1 MNEHHS
7 WIISKMST
15 PIYMTL
21 SGLALTV
28 ELQWPFRQSVGGAD
42 FLVLHGDVR
51 LIDGS
56 GLHAVVSVSLSQT
69 MRDVMPS
76 LEPMQAAPIVIN
88 ALRKDVERKQLE
100 FLKSDKRQP
109 VPLSSR
115 FIKFSTKQFVF
126 EHADDKQLRE
136 MIERKVFWDAKLGN
150 ASSWILDPADLL
162 YVGRSMEDF
171 MKAALAVASDGT
183 ITLNGE
189 YAIPTSKLLSRS
201 DELEQTTRTALE
213 RLQQKHAFER
223 A

>member
-1 MNEHHS
+1 
-7 WIISKMST
+7 MST

-21 SGLALTV
+21 SGLPLTV

-42 FLVLHGDVR
+42 FLVLHGDVQ
-51 LIDGS
+51 LVDGS

-126 EHADDKQLRE
+126 EHADDTQLRE
-136 MIERKVFWDAKLGN
+136 MIERKVFWDAKLDN
-150 ASSWILDPADLL
+150 ASSWILDPADVL
-162 YVGRSMEDF
+162 YAGRTPEEF
-171 MKAALAVASDGT
+171 MTAAIALANDGM
-183 ITLNGE
+183 IALNGE
-189 YAIPTSKLLSRS
+189 HATSTSQLLSLS

>member
-1 MNEHHS
+1 
-7 WIISKMST
+7 MST

-21 SGLALTV
+21 SGLPLTV

-42 FLVLHGDVR
+42 FLVLHGDVQ
-51 LIDGS
+51 LVDGS

-126 EHADDKQLRE
+126 EYADDTQLRE
-136 MIERKVFWDAKLGN
+136 MIERKVFWDGKLDN
-150 ASSWILDPADLL
+150 ASSWILDPADVL
-162 YVGRSMEDF
+162 YAGRTPEEF
-171 MKAALAVASDGT
+171 MTAAIALANDGM
-183 ITLNGE
+183 IVLNGE
-189 YAIPTSKLLSRS
+189 HATSTSQLLSLS

>member
-1 MNEHHS
+1 
-7 WIISKMST
+7 MST

-21 SGLALTV
+21 SGLPLSV

-51 LIDGS
+51 LVDGS

-115 FIKFSTKQFVF
+115 FIKFSTKEFVF
-126 EHADDKQLRE
+126 EHADDTRLRE
-136 MIERKVFWDAKLGN
+136 MIERKVFWDAKSGN
-150 ASSWILDPADLL
+150 ANSWILDPADAL
-162 YVGRSMEDF
+162 YAGRTADEF
-171 MKAALAVASDGT
+171 MKTAISLANDGMVALALDGEHAT
-183 ITLNGE
+183 
-189 YAIPTSKLLSRS
+189 PTSQLLSRS

>member
-1 MNEHHS
+1 M
-7 WIISKMST
+7 
-15 PIYMTL
+15 
-21 SGLALTV
+21 
-28 ELQWPFRQSVGGAD
+28 Q
-42 FLVLHGDVR
+42 LV
-51 LIDGS
+51 DGS

-126 EHADDKQLRE
+126 EHADDTQLRE
-136 MIERKVFWDAKLGN
+136 MIERKVFWDAKLDN
-150 ASSWILDPADLL
+150 ASSWILDPADVL
-162 YVGRSMEDF
+162 YAGRTPEEF
-171 MKAALAVASDGT
+171 MTAAIALANDGM
-183 ITLNGE
+183 IALNGE
-189 YAIPTSKLLSRS
+189 HATSTSQLLSLS

>member
-1 MNEHHS
+1 MN
-7 WIISKMST
+7 T
-15 PIYMTL
+15 PIYLTL
-21 SGLALTV
+21 SGLPLTV
-28 ELQWPFRQSVGGAD
+28 ELQWPFHQSVGGAD

-76 LEPMQAAPIVIN
+76 LEPAQAAPIAIN

-126 EHADDKQLRE
+126 EHADDIQLRD
-136 MIERKVFWDAKLGN
+136 MIERKVFWDAKSGN
-150 ASSWILDPADLL
+150 ANSWILDPADVL
-162 YVGRSMEDF
+162 YAGRTPEEF
-171 MKAALAVASDGT
+171 MKTATMLSNDGM
-183 ITLNGE
+183 IALNGE
-189 YAIPTSKLLSRS
+189 HANPTSKLMSRS
-201 DELEQTTRTALE
+201 DELEQTMRTALE

>member
-1 MNEHHS
+1 
-7 WIISKMST
+7 MST

-21 SGLALTV
+21 SGLPLTV

-126 EHADDKQLRE
+126 EHADDMQVRE

-150 ASSWILDPADLL
+150 ASSWILDPADVL